1 MAGHDLLA
9 DPVDVRRS
17 ISLTGQYAAVDDML
31 TGDENLRMMARLLHL
46 RPREAAD
53 RSAELLAEF
62 GLEDARDRRVKTY
75 SGGMR
80 RRLDLAISMIV
91 RPALLFLDEPTTG
104 LDPRSREQ
112 LWGTVRKLADE
123 GVTVLLT
130 TQYLAEADQLADR
143 IAMLDHGRIV
153 AQGSADELKS
163 SLRGEVVRL
172 QFADPGDY
180 KRALRE
186 VDAIRADERLR
197 LVEVGTDGAAASV
210 YRLLGRLQAAGAPA
224 ARVSVDRPSLDDVF
238 MYLTETRP
246 TNVRTEQNASIHD
259 HAYALSDTSVMIT
272 RCMRRSLRDPEA
284 FFTALMLPVML
295 MLLFV
300 YIFGGDLNTGGK
312 YVNYVVPGLI
322 VLCAGFGAGTTA
334 VVVATDMSSGIVD
347 RFRSMP
353 IARLV
358 GAGRAHRRQ
367 PGPQPARDRA
377 GDRGRPRRRLAPD
390 RLAGCGGS
398 ARSP

>member
-1 MAGHDLLA
+1 MTYTVEAEGIRKSFGSGKTGKLVLDGVDLAVETGSIFALLGPNGAGKTTLVRILATLIRPDAGTATVAGRDLLT
-9 DPVDVRRS
+9 DPVAVRRS

-53 RSAELLAEF
+53 RSAGLLAEF
-62 GLEDARDRRVKTY
+62 GLADARDRRVKTY

-143 IAMLDHGRIV
+143 IALLDHGRIV
-153 AQGSADELKS
+153 AEGSADELKS
-163 SLRGEVVRL
+163 SLGGEVVRL

-186 VDAIRADERLR
+186 VDAIGADERLR
-197 LVEVGTDGAAASV
+197 TVKVGTDGSAASV
-210 YRLLGRLQAAGAPA
+210 YRLLGQLQAAGAPA

-238 MYLTETRP
+238 LSLTDSLTDNRGAE
-246 TNVRTEQNASIHD
+246 NARTEENAS
-259 HAYALSDTSVMIT
+259 
-272 RCMRRSLRDPEA
+272 LR
-284 FFTALMLPVML
+284 
-295 MLLFV
+295 
-300 YIFGGDLNTGGK
+300 
-312 YVNYVVPGLI
+312 
-322 VLCAGFGAGTTA
+322 
-334 VVVATDMSSGIVD
+334 
-347 RFRSMP
+347 
-353 IARLV
+353 
-358 GAGRAHRRQ
+358 
-367 PGPQPARDRA
+367 
-377 GDRGRPRRRLAPD
+377 
-390 RLAGCGGS
+390 
-398 ARSP
+398 

>member
-1 MAGHDLLA
+1 MTYTVKAEGIRKSFGSGKTGKVVLDGVDLAVEAGSIFALLGPNGAGKTTLVRILATLIRPDAGTATVAGRDLLV
-9 DPVDVRRS
+9 DPVGVRRS

-62 GLEDARDRRVKTY
+62 GLADASDRRVKTY

-112 LWGTVRKLADE
+112 LWGTVRKLSDE

-130 TQYLAEADQLADR
+130 TQYLAEADALADR

-163 SLRGEVVRL
+163 SVRGEVVRL
-172 QFADPGDY
+172 QFADQADY

-186 VDAIRADERLR
+186 VDAISADERLR
-197 LVEVGTDGAAASV
+197 TVEVGTDGSAASV
-210 YRLLGRLQAAGAPA
+210 YALLGLLQAAGAPA

-238 MYLTETRP
+238 LSLTESQTAN
-246 TNVRTEQNASIHD
+246 TRTEENASI
-259 HAYALSDTSVMIT
+259 
-272 RCMRRSLRDPEA
+272 R
-284 FFTALMLPVML
+284 
-295 MLLFV
+295 
-300 YIFGGDLNTGGK
+300 
-312 YVNYVVPGLI
+312 
-322 VLCAGFGAGTTA
+322 
-334 VVVATDMSSGIVD
+334 
-347 RFRSMP
+347 
-353 IARLV
+353 
-358 GAGRAHRRQ
+358 
-367 PGPQPARDRA
+367 
-377 GDRGRPRRRLAPD
+377 
-390 RLAGCGGS
+390 
-398 ARSP
+398 